1 MSDAPATTLP
11 PSSPR
16 KSSLATTN
24 NNTATASTTPATSSR
39 PTSISSAPPS
49 LSLSPR
55 PLKHTPAHIERD
67 ITTKLARNVS
77 PGLLARMKFLNQD
90 KDANA
95 KKDVDIGRIDEDEI
109 RRLDAFHKRRSF
121 GIERRGTA
129 WSGVGPP
136 PPGYAGAQ
144 STPSTPQET
153 PLIPQSTGESVPPLA
168 MEPDTETESDH
179 SSVVSTSDRL
189 QPSESDADAD
199 DVLDMQKYRL
209 PDITKTK
216 SLSMPETVAST
227 EVPSQPPTEPP
238 SEAQTRPPTPPPKDP
253 PKEAPQ
259 ESQQPQEP
267 QLPEPQPQPQDTFPD
282 PSPPPAEPQE
292 EVSVLDDNGIDIEA
306 YFKRR
311 HYPRANSIYTL
322 SKASF
327 SNQIQQ
333 LTSMKLP
340 PTTIASEITSL
351 PSSTLAGRAL
361 HKAANDIRLWMA
373 KAADV
378 LSGLDAEDDVE
389 WAAAAGREGLAEVD
403 AAVGKFEGLVTV
415 YISAIEDLQARP
427 DISALPNKDQT
438 TLITQMEEIVANWAN
453 IKQTLKGIKN
463 QVEIAMEW
471 EELWNN
477 VLGDI
482 GAEIENLSR
491 LVFEMEER
499 RHRVISDSVAESAE
513 KFDIAELETIVEET
527 PRLQPN
533 AQNKRFSMPPTLTVM
548 SPISPI
554 PQIEHENTR
563 LLALFAKLQPL
574 RASLDF
580 LPMRLASFQ
589 GRAAKIFP
597 SACDE
602 LTRRKHQLEEQEKK
616 LEADADALREELGE
630 DKWVHSF
637 RQAGSKAVAM
647 YDSCMKSVQRLT
659 EAIEDH
665 DEEKIG
671 SRIATYKDKR
681 DHYPP
686 SMKRVLELID
696 IEMKHRSTV
705 NGEIL
710 RIQQDV
716 RQKFV
721 DLESVIKDMD
731 AILDEFTASRKL
743 RDSVSTVLSSRT
755 EASSAVG
762 TPASSPAS
770 SIVMSRKGSEGM
782 VTPAGKKSRQSSAST
797 SKPAIRDNRRYSSV
811 PLTTPNGPTISQ
823 LPWNRY
829 GTAPPRAMSATPTR
843 SETPKTE
850 RPAVK
855 PRWNSSVN
863 MRDTV
868 VGHNFK
874 PLTLT
879 TPSPYR
885 KPAESPRS
893 LSRMSRESSLPVR
906 SPLSQS
912 SALSPP
918 PAGRPAS
925 TTPRRPA
932 STTPLQQSS
941 RRPASTTPSQQAP
954 RRPLASP
961 MQSPSTTPSKGK
973 IPMHSTPRSST
984 PASSRQAPIVE
995 EEGDSNAIEESPI
1008 ARRSVIQSRRTS
1020 MLPTTKQRTASSSS
1034 MTPSTPGRSS
1044 SRLGSVDGRS
1054 SRVSGRQSSMGERPT
1069 WK

>member
-1 MSDAPATTLP
+1 
-11 PSSPR
+11 
-16 KSSLATTN
+16 
-24 NNTATASTTPATSSR
+24 
-39 PTSISSAPPS
+39 
-49 LSLSPR
+49 
-55 PLKHTPAHIERD
+55 
-67 ITTKLARNVS
+67 
-77 PGLLARMKFLNQD
+77 MKFLNQGAASST
-90 KDANA
+90 KST
-95 KKDVDIGRIDEDEI
+95 VDPGRLDEDEI

-129 WSGVGPP
+129 WSGIGPRP
-136 PPGYAGAQ
+136 PDVDAAEEAPSEQQQPQESAPQEGKERPRNLERAPQEGQERPGNQQRATQKEPPQKGEEL
-144 STPSTPQET
+144 PSTQERATQKEPPLPPQQ
-153 PLIPQSTGESVPPLA
+153 PPIPPQSTGESVPALA

-179 SSVVSTSDRL
+179 SSVVSTSDKL
-189 QPSESDADAD
+189 LPSESDADHD

-216 SLSMPETVAST
+216 SLQTL
-227 EVPSQPPTEPP
+227 PSEPPTD
-238 SEAQTRPPTPPPKDP
+238 ANAPTPPPKDSPQHP
-253 PKEAPQ
+253 PV
-259 ESQQPQEP
+259 
-267 QLPEPQPQPQDTFPD
+267 PEPVDT
-282 PSPPPAEPQE
+282 SPAEP
-292 EVSVLDDNGIDIEA
+292 VSVLDDHGIDINA
-306 YFKRR
+306 YFQKR
-311 HYPRANSIYTL
+311 HFPRANSIYTL

-340 PTTIASEITSL
+340 PTTIASEIISL

-403 AAVGKFEGLVTV
+403 AAITKFEGLVTV

-427 DISALPNKDQT
+427 DIAALPVRDQT
-438 TLITQMEEIVANWAN
+438 TLITQMEEIVSNWAQ
-453 IKQTLKGIKN
+453 IKQTLRGIKN

-477 VLGDI
+477 VLGEI
-482 GAEIENLSR
+482 GAEVENLSR

-527 PRLQPN
+527 PRQQ
-533 AQNKRFSMPPTLTVM
+533 AKVHNKRFSMPPTLAVL
-548 SPISPI
+548 SPVSPI

-580 LPMRLASFQ
+580 LPMRLASFSA
-589 GRAAKIFP
+589 RASNIFP

-602 LTRRKHQLEEQEKK
+602 LSRRKDQLEEQEKK

-659 EAIEDH
+659 EAIEDS

-696 IEMKHRSTV
+696 IEMRHRSTV

-716 RQKFV
+716 RQKFL

-731 AILDEFTASRKL
+731 AILDDFTASRKL
-743 RDSVSTVLSSRT
+743 RDSVSTVLSART
-755 EASSAVG
+755 EASVSNSALD
-762 TPASSPAS
+762 TPNTSPAS
-770 SIVMSRKGSEGM
+770 SVVMSRKGSEQGAI
-782 VTPAGKKSRQSSAST
+782 TPAGKKSRQSSASS
-797 SKPAIRDNRRYSSV
+797 SKPPVRDNRRYSSL
-811 PLTTPNGPTISQ
+811 PMSTPKGAHIST
-823 LPWNRY
+823 LPWDRL
-829 GTAPPRAMSATPTR
+829 GTAPSRAMLGTPNR
-843 SETPKTE
+843 SITPKTE

-885 KPAESPRS
+885 RGTESPSLRSASS
-893 LSRMSRESSLPVR
+893 LSNVPAR
-906 SPLSQS
+906 SPLSRS

-918 PAGRPAS
+918 PPTRVPS
-925 TTPRRPA
+925 TTPVQ
-932 STTPLQQSS
+932 STK
-941 RRPASTTPSQQAP
+941 
-954 RRPLASP
+954 RPLASP
-961 MQSPSTTPSKGK
+961 MQSPATPAKGK
-973 IPMHSTPRSST
+973 LSLRSTPRSAT
-984 PASSRQAPIVE
+984 PASSRHVAIA
-995 EEGDSNAIEESPI
+995 EEGAGGGNEESPI
-1008 ARRSVIQSRRTS
+1008 ARRAARPSSAINNRRGS
-1020 MLPTTKQRTASSSS
+1020 MLPTPKSRT
-1034 MTPSTPGRSS
+1034 TSTSSS
-1044 SRLGSVDGRS
+1044 SRLGGPDEGRKSMSGDGRA
-1054 SRVSGRQSSMGERPT
+1054 SRVSGRQSSAGDGSVWR
-1069 WK
+1069 